1 MIQTIIL
8 TLIVCGSLISV
19 ASRVESEDSVV
30 GYLPVTFVI
39 VPSLEGKGILEWD
52 GFDFSSSSVIG
63 QDDFPQTM
71 CKDYRLV
78 VLREILTKSTHPP

>member
-19 ASRVESEDSVV
+19 AKRYESEELV
-30 GYLPVTFVI
+30 GYLSATFI
-39 VPSLEGKGILEWD
+39 TVPLLEGKGILERD
-52 GFDFSSSSVIG
+52 SFDFSSSSVMG